1 MKVKEKRKS
10 KNKTQDNIKKQ
21 SSLSVLES
29 SSSSKRNSNS
39 DINNPGGDSFSPII
53 LASKS
58 LSTGSIES
66 STTSGDITPPFNNNI
81 DHSDLQATLTSPQTS
96 LNISNSSISIIAMSA
111 TTTATNYPNGNSSMN
126 NSNNT
131 TTNNTSA
138 AQQQQLIKKQQ
149 EQQEMEITKTFL
161 SEIQKLERLLQ
172 DLIIQRNT
180 NTRKPIIS
188 TDEREFVREIEN
200 DSNDAEL
207 KREEDLLK
215 TIIESKKADFRLFVA
230 ASDKNNKNGTIIKK
244 SAFLK
249 SGAALVI
256 FPTVVEEKFC
266 SSLPLIDIETC
277 SNSNSNNCSN
287 RLSVNSNGSNS
298 SINSSNSNKP
308 VNSNNNSSNLDES
321 SDTNHDT
328 TDNNNNNNNDND
340 NNDKDDIISTIC
352 GPLPDLPE
360 DTHVY
365 KDLIC
370 AKSGSSYPKHFTGR
384 RIGDPI
390 CDRFKV
396 LIFKDKLIVSLADGC
411 NWGRLPYEAATKATD
426 SFLLFLEENVHE
438 INTIRKAGSFLLAAM
453 TAAHKGI
460 IAGKAEVYESGT
472 TTLIG
477 GLLTRIKSESNIKRM
492 SSLTYMGKDHV
503 DATWVF
509 TGVTLGDC
517 KAFHYSKKHRTFS
530 DITKGN
536 RQNLTDARDPG
547 GRLGPYIRLGE
558 PDLRNL
564 EVFYKFCDQ
573 GDLILLLSDGVHD
586 NLDPQQLGVN
596 PTELGIEADTWEKA
610 GQLFPS
616 ETEDAKSDYRKR
628 WLSDHFQTEEQLEPT
643 FISNTLLKHC
653 TVTTQSSRDFMEQNT
668 SKKLPSDYTL
678 YPGKMDHNTC
688 VCFKV
693 GSFN

>member
-1 MKVKEKRKS
+1 
-10 KNKTQDNIKKQ
+10 
-21 SSLSVLES
+21 VLES
-29 SSSSKRNSNS
+29 SSNSNS
-39 DINNPGGDSFSPII
+39 SSNNSNNNNGVGGGDNFSPII
-53 LASKS
+53 LANKS
-58 LSTGSIES
+58 LSTSSIES
-66 STTSGDITPPFNNNI
+66 STTSGDITPPNNNNNNNNLDNSI
-81 DHSDLQATLTSPQTS
+81 NSSSLQATITTPQHHPTS
-96 LNISNSSISIIAMSA
+96 LGRNLSNTSISVAMSA
-111 TTTATNYPNGNSSMN
+111 TTTS
-126 NSNNT
+126 
-131 TTNNTSA
+131 TTNNNNGSSNYNNNDTV
-138 AQQQQLIKKQQ
+138 QQQQQLLIKKQQ

-215 TIIESKKADFRLFVA
+215 TIIESKKADFRSFIA

-277 SNSNSNNCSN
+277 SNNNSNTSCNN
-287 RLSVNSNGSNS
+287 RLSINSNS
-298 SINSSNSNKP
+298 SSNSSN
-308 VNSNNNSSNLDES
+308 NS
-321 SDTNHDT
+321 
-328 TDNNNNNNNDND
+328 NNNNNNN
-340 NNDKDDIISTIC
+340 NNSVNSNFENNNNNNSENSNNNNSNNSCDKDDHIISTIC

-360 DTHVY
+360 DTQTF
-365 KDLIC
+365 KDSIC

-390 CDRFKV
+390 CDRFKA
-396 LIFKDKLIVSLADGC
+396 LIFKDRLLVALADGC

-426 SFLLFLEENVHE
+426 AFLLFLEENYHE

-477 GLLTRIKSESNIKRM
+477 GMLTKIKNQSKRV
-492 SSLTYMGKDHV
+492 SALTTYHMDV
-503 DATWVF
+503 DASWVF

-517 KAFHYSKKHRTFS
+517 KAFHYSRKHKKFC

-596 PTELGIEADTWEKA
+596 PSDLGVQADTWEKA

-616 ETEDAKSDYRKR
+616 ETEDAKSDYRRK
-628 WLSDHFQTEEQLEPT
+628 WLSDHFQTDEQLEPI
-643 FISNTLLKHC
+643 FISDTLLKHC

-693 GSFN
+693 GDFN